1 MERSELTTFACLAE
15 RAARYPTIAR
25 RSQIRKEVYIAA
37 DGAVGRPSPGAER
50 RTQPFSGLNEC
61 HPQR

>member
-50 RTQPFSGLNEC
+50 RTQPFPG
-61 HPQR
+61 R